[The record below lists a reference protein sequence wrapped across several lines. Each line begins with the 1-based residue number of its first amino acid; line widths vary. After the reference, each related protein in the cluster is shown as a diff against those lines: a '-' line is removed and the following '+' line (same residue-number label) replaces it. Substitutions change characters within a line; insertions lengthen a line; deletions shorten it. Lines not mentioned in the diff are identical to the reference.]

1 MTRRLRP
8 VELDFV
14 EVAPVRLVF
23 AAALEAPP
31 RAVHRALAEDLTDWP
46 RWFDAVSGV
55 TPTRGGDGRDVTLRV
70 GIAFE
75 ETVLADDPDTR
86 YAYRVDRTNAP
97 AVTALAEEWR
107 ILPGPTG
114 GSRVRWTFAVDG
126 PPAARAFMKL
136 TKPGLRYSFRAA
148 MRALDRRLADS
159 ATH

>member
-1 MTRRLRP
+1 MTRQLRP

-23 AAALEAPP
+23 AAALEASPQ
-31 RAVHRALAEDLTDWP
+31 AVYRALAEDLAGWP

-55 TPTRGGDGRDVTLRV
+55 VPTRGGDGRDVALRV
-70 GIAFE
+70 GVTFE
-75 ETVLADDPDTR
+75 ETVLASDPDSR

-126 PPAARAFMKL
+126 PPAARAFARL
-136 TKPGLRYSFRAA
+136 TKPGLRHSFHGA
-148 MRALDRRLADS
+148 MRALDLRLARA